1 MASSSAPGGKCA
13 FCRNAARYTCPRCN
27 FAYCSSSCYKHAS
40 HARCSESFY
49 KDMVEAELRSGTVSE
64 ESRKKMLEIL
74 RRVEAGESI
83 LPDNVDEPL
92 DSDDEDDDD
101 LAVRMADI
109 DLNDSEAVWK
119 KLTEK
124 ERQEFRQLVNSGSF
138 DDLLPPWSPWWE
150 QEVPPVQEI
159 SPGHQIV
166 PAYVAK
172 CPPLVDVPLL
182 SQVMKGSPSPTV
194 PFNILN
200 VLSGYA
206 WTVRLFNGDH
216 QESSV
221 DATEALLSLSSVL
234 SANANFE
241 EAAIA
246 VDSPKME
253 AQNHPWLMESE
264 EFAGTVRRDV
274 MKMLKGPSA
283 SDQTF
288 YVRAALS
295 EIHVLLSTCKAS
307 LSKKKKSGTR
317 KGLFTSSFGEAS
329 QHVELKITTLPL
341 VKSSLKKVEF
351 LLSFVREYAPA
362 IISLTPT

>member
-64 ESRKKMLEIL
+64 ESRKKMVEIL
-74 RRVEAGESI
+74 RRVEAGETI

-92 DSDDEDDDD
+92 DSDDDDDD
-101 LAVRMADI
+101 NLAVRMADI

-159 SPGHQIV
+159 TPGHQIV

-182 SQVMKGSPSPTV
+182 SQVM
-194 PFNILN
+194 
-200 VLSGYA
+200 A
-206 WTVRLFNGDH
+206 H
-216 QESSV
+216 
-221 DATEALLSLSSVL
+221 LSLSAVL

-246 VDSPKME
+246 VESPKME
-253 AQNHPWLMESE
+253 AQKHPWLMESE

-274 MKMLKGPSA
+274 MKMLKGPVA

-307 LSKKKKSGTR
+307 LSKKKKPGTR
-317 KGLFTSSFGEAS
+317 KGLFTSAFGEAS

-351 LLSFVREYAPA
+351 LLSFVLEYASA